1 MSIFIWTAKA
11 KGGRQTNGEMD
22 ALDKKIVIET
32 LKNQGMT
39 GIKAKKRPEFTW
51 TAKTR
56 DGKATNGEVSFAN
69 KDIAIA
75 SLRRKG
81 LRDVKVKAKPIE
93 MDIFAEKVEEKDISI
108 FFRQL
113 STMIDTGLPLVQCF
127 ELAEKGSDK
136 KALTKLLAGIRN
148 ELESGTPLGETLRK
162 FPDEFDRLSCALVE
176 AGEQGGIL
184 DTILLRV
191 CTYKEKSMALKSKIK
206 SAMIYP
212 VAILAVSFIVT
223 SILMI
228 FVIPVFSE
236 MFSSMGAELP
246 VPTQIA
252 MNISDVFVAY
262 WYVVVSAPFIL
273 IWSIKA
279 IYKTPKG
286 HYQLDKLLL
295 NLPVIGDVL
304 RKGAVARFCRT
315 FSTLT
320 AAGVPILDSLDTV
333 AETSGNIVIEE
344 VILSCK
350 DSISQGQTLAEPLED
365 SKIFP
370 IMVTQ
375 MISIGEQTGALEEM
389 LGKIADFYEAEVEV
403 AVDGMT
409 ALMEPIIMAFLGVV
423 IGGLVIAM
431 YLPIF
436 QMASV
441 VSD

>member
-1 MSIFIWTAKA
+1 MANF
-11 KGGRQTNGEMD
+11 
-22 ALDKKIVIET
+22 V
-32 LKNQGMT
+32 
-39 GIKAKKRPEFTW
+39 W
-51 TAKTR
+51 TAKTKQGVSR
-56 DGKATNGEVSFAN
+56 AGEMEVSN
-69 KDIAIA
+69 KEIAII
-75 SLRRKG
+75 SLRRQG
-81 LRDVKVKAKPIE
+81 LIDIKVKKKPIE
-93 MDIFAEKVEEKDISI
+93 IDIFPEKVEEKDISI

-113 STMIDTGLPLVQCF
+113 STMIDAGLPLVQCF
-127 ELAEKGSDK
+127 ELAERGSDK
-136 KALTKLLAGIRN
+136 KSMVKLLKGVRA
-148 ELESGTPLGETLRK
+148 ELEGGTPLGETMRK
-162 FPDEFDRLSCALVE
+162 FPDEFDRLTCSLVE

-184 DTILLRV
+184 DSILLRL
-191 CTYKEKSMALKSKIK
+191 CEYKEKSMALKAKVK

-223 SILMI
+223 SVLMI

-236 MFSSMGAELP
+236 MFSSFGAELP
-246 VPTQIA
+246 GPTKIA
-252 MNISDVFVAY
+252 MAISDVFVEF
-262 WYVVVSAPFIL
+262 WYIVLFAPMVF

-279 IYKTPKG
+279 IYKTPQG

-295 NLPVIGDVL
+295 NMPVIGDVL

-320 AAGVPILDSLDTV
+320 AAGVPILESLDTV
-333 AETSGNIVIEE
+333 AETSGNMVIEE
-344 VILSCK
+344 VILTCK
-350 DSISQGQTLAEPLED
+350 GSISQGMTLTEPLEV

-370 IMVTQ
+370 VMVTQ
-375 MISIGEQTGALEEM
+375 MISIGEQTGTLETM

-409 ALMEPIIMAFLGVV
+409 ALMEPLIMAFLGVV

-441 VSD
+441 VS

>member
-1 MSIFIWTAKA
+1 MAQF
-11 KGGRQTNGEMD
+11 N
-22 ALDKKIVIET
+22 
-32 LKNQGMT
+32 
-39 GIKAKKRPEFTW
+39 W

-56 DGKATNGEVSFAN
+56 QGQSKAGELDVAN
-69 KDIAIA
+69 KDIAVA
-75 SLRRKG
+75 TLRRQG
-81 LRDVKVKAKPIE
+81 LSDIKVKKKPIE
-93 MDIFAEKVEEKDISI
+93 IEIFPEKVEEKDISI

-113 STMIDTGLPLVQCF
+113 STMINAGLPLVQCF
-127 ELAEKGSDK
+127 ELSERGSDK
-136 KALTKLLAGIRN
+136 KAMVKLLKGVRL
-148 ELESGTPLGETLRK
+148 ELEGGTPLGETLRK
-162 FPDEFDRLSCALVE
+162 FPKEFDRLTCSLVE

-184 DTILLRV
+184 DSILLRL
-191 CTYKEKSMALKSKIK
+191 CAYKEKALALKAKIK

-236 MFSSMGAELP
+236 MFSSFGAELP
-246 VPTQIA
+246 GPTKIA
-252 MNISDVFVAY
+252 MALSDLFVEY
-262 WYVVVSAPFIL
+262 WYVVLFAPFVL

-279 IYKTPKG
+279 IYKTPQG

-320 AAGVPILDSLDTV
+320 AAGVPILESLDTV
-333 AETSGNIVIEE
+333 AETSGNLVIEQ
-344 VILSCK
+344 VILTCK
-350 DSISQGQTLAEPLED
+350 DSISQGMTLTQPLEE

-375 MISIGEQTGALEEM
+375 MISIGEQTGSLEEM
-389 LGKIADFYEAEVEV
+389 LAKIADFYEEEVDV

-441 VSD
+441 V

>member
-1 MSIFIWTAKA
+1 MA
-11 KGGRQTNGEMD
+11 
-22 ALDKKIVIET
+22 
-32 LKNQGMT
+32 
-39 GIKAKKRPEFTW
+39 EFKW

-56 DGKATNGEVSFAN
+56 QGQSKAGELDVAN
-69 KDIAIA
+69 KDIAMA
-75 SLRRKG
+75 TLRRQG
-81 LRDVKVKAKPIE
+81 LSDIKVKKKPTEIE
-93 MDIFAEKVEEKDISI
+93 IFAEKVEDKDISI

-113 STMIDTGLPLVQCF
+113 STMINAGLPLVQCF
-127 ELAEKGSDK
+127 ELAERGSDK
-136 KALTKLLAGIRN
+136 KAMVKLLKGVRL

-162 FPDEFDRLSCALVE
+162 FPKEFDRLTCSLVE

-184 DTILLRV
+184 DSILLRL
-191 CTYKEKSMALKSKIK
+191 CTYKEKAIALRGKIK

-236 MFSSMGAELP
+236 IFSSFGADLP
-246 VPTQIA
+246 GPTKIA
-252 MNISDVFVAY
+252 MAISDVFVEY
-262 WYVVVSAPFIL
+262 WYVVLFTPFVL
-273 IWSIKA
+273 IWAIKA
-279 IYKTPKG
+279 IYKTPQG

-320 AAGVPILDSLDTV
+320 AAGVPILESLDTV
-333 AETSGNIVIEE
+333 AETSGNLVIEQ
-344 VILSCK
+344 VVLTCK
-350 DSISQGQTLAEPLED
+350 GSISQGMTLTEPLEE
-365 SKIFP
+365 SQIFP
-370 IMVTQ
+370 VMVTQ
-375 MISIGEQTGALEEM
+375 MISIGEQTGSLEEM
-389 LGKIADFYEAEVEV
+389 LSKIADFYEEEVDV

-436 QMASV
+436 QMASII
-441 VSD
+441 

>member
-11 KGGRQTNGEMD
+11 
-22 ALDKKIVIET
+22 
-32 LKNQGMT
+32 
-39 GIKAKKRPEFTW
+39 
-51 TAKTR
+51 R
-56 DGKATNGEVSFAN
+56 DGSAKEGELELPN
-69 KDIAIA
+69 KDIAMA
-75 SLRRKG
+75 TLRRKG
-81 LRDVKVKAKPIE
+81 FKDIKIKKKPVEIV
-93 MDIFAEKVEEKDISI
+93 IFEEKVEEKDISI

-136 KALTKLLAGIRN
+136 KALTKLLANIRN

-162 FPDEFDRLSCALVE
+162 FPDEFDRLSCALIE

-184 DTILLRV
+184 DAILLRV
-191 CTYKEKSMALKSKIK
+191 CMYKEKAMALKSKIK

-212 VAILAVSFIVT
+212 IAILSVSFIVT

-236 MFSSMGAELP
+236 MFSSFGAELP
-246 VPTQIA
+246 MPTQIA
-252 MNISDVFVAY
+252 MNISDIFVAY
-262 WYVVVSAPFIL
+262 WYVVLFTPFIL

-286 HYQLDKLLL
+286 HFQLDKLLL

-315 FSTLT
+315 FATLT
-320 AAGVPILDSLDTV
+320 AAGVPILESLDTV
-333 AETSGNIVIEE
+333 AETSGNVVIEE

-350 DSISQGQTLAEPLED
+350 DSISQGQSLAEPLET

-375 MISIGEQTGALEEM
+375 MIAIGEQTGALEEM
-389 LGKIADFYEAEVEV
+389 LGKIADFYEEEVEV

-441 VSD
+441 VG